1 MVIAPHPDDEV
12 LGAGATMAR
21 FSEEGHEVYVC
32 IVTRGR
38 PPMFD
43 EASVERVRREAAQAD
58 RSLGVRKTIFLEGF
72 PAALLDTIP
81 HSRLNAA
88 LAEVV
93 DDVNPEV
100 LLIPHAGDLH
110 MDHRL
115 VFESALVAVRPT
127 ARPSP
132 RSVLAYET
140 LSETDWKAP
149 RVGPSFEPTTHVEVG
164 PYLERKLDAMRIFES
179 QVKDFPHPR
188 SLESLRALARMRG
201 GSVGFEA
208 AEAFMMV
215 REVRPL
221 AD

>member
-32 IVTRGR
+32 IVTRGQ

-43 EASVERVRREAAQAD
+43 EASVERVRREAVQAD
-58 RSLGVRKTIFLEGF
+58 RSLGVRKTIFLDGF

-93 DDVNPEV
+93 EDVDPEV

-127 ARPSP
+127 ARPSL

-188 SLESLRALARMRG
+188 SLGSLRALARMRG
-201 GSVGFEA
+201 GSVGFQA
-208 AEAFMMV
+208 AEAFMMI
-215 REVRPL
+215 RKVRPL